1 MLRKF
6 EISAWS
12 IKKTL
17 VSDSFFTNVVTLAS
31 VLKRGLGY
39 NTQVLTS
46 ALFWG
51 NETWFVRLFSTV
63 NQSLVSQ

>member
-1 MLRKF
+1 MLGKSK
-6 EISAWS
+6 ISTWS
-12 IKKTL
+12 VKKTL
-17 VSDSFFTNVVTLAS
+17 VSDSFFTDVVTLAS

-51 NETWFVRLFSTV
+51 NET
-63 NQSLVSQ
+63 